1 MIEWYWTLTFL
12 LGSLLVIMFA
22 GVPVAFGFLA
32 VNMIGAWVF
41 LGGWAGLQQ
50 VAHNTVDGLVSF
62 SLTPIPMFL
71 LMGEVLFRTGV
82 AARAIEA
89 MDRLIVRVP
98 GRLSLV
104 AIAGGT
110 VFAALSGSTVANTAM
125 LGSVL
130 LPDMRKRGY
139 QPGIAMGPIMAVG
152 GIAMLIPPSNLAVLL
167 GSLSGISIADLL
179 IGGIVP
185 GLLMAACFFAYVI
198 IVCTLNPSLAPS
210 YPLPPMSFGER
221 ITPFVL
227 YVAPLL
233 LLFVIVVGSILAGV
247 ATPSESAALGAGGAV
262 IAAACYRTLT
272 WKALKVSLTETA
284 KITVMIFIIIAASL
298 SFSQIL
304 GFSGATTAL
313 VRFIGTFDLSPLM
326 ILCLMLAILLV
337 LGCFMDQLSM
347 MMITLPLFMPLA
359 RAAELD
365 VVWFGILMLL
375 SLEIG
380 LITPPFGLVLFC
392 MKGVAPSDIS
402 MRQIYAAVTPF
413 IVIEVILLATMVAAP
428 RIVTWLPALTR

>member
-1 MIEWYWTLTFL
+1 MLEWYWTLAFL
-12 LGSLLVIMFA
+12 LGSLLVIMFM

-32 VNMIGAWVF
+32 INMIGAWVF

-89 MDRLIVRVP
+89 VDRLIIRVP

-110 VFAALSGSTVANTAM
+110 VFASLSGSTVANTAM
-125 LGSVL
+125 LGSSL

-139 QPGIAMGPIMAVG
+139 RPTIAMGPIMAVG

-179 IGGIVP
+179 IGGILP
-185 GLLMAACFFAYVI
+185 GLLIAVCFFAYVMVACI
-198 IVCTLNPSLAPS
+198 LNPSLAPA
-210 YPLPPMSFGER
+210 YPLPPMTLRER
-221 ITPFVL
+221 VMPFAIYVL
-227 YVAPLL
+227 PLL
-233 LLFVIVVGSILAGV
+233 LLFVVVVGSILAGI
-247 ATPSESAALGAGGAV
+247 ATPSESAALGAAGAV
-262 IAAACYRTLT
+262 VAAAGYRALT
-272 WKALKVSLTETA
+272 WPALRTSLIETA

-304 GFSGATTAL
+304 GFSGATNGL
-313 VRFIGTFDLSPLM
+313 VAFIKTFDLPALA
-326 ILCLMLAILLV
+326 ILLIMLGILLV

-359 RAAELD
+359 RLAEIDL
-365 VVWFGILMLL
+365 VWFGILMLL
-375 SLEIG
+375 TLEIG
-380 LITPPFGLVLFC
+380 LVTPPFGLVLFC
-392 MKGVAPSDIS
+392 MKGVAPPDIS
-402 MRQIYAAVTPF
+402 MRQIYAAVVPF
-413 IVIEVILLATMVAAP
+413 IVIELLLLAAMVGYP
-428 RIVTWLPALTR
+428 PMVTWLPGLSR